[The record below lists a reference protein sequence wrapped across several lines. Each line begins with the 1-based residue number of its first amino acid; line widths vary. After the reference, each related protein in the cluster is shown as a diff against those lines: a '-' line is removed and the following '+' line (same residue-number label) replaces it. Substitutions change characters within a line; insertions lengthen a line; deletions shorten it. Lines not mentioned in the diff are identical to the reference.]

1 MLSANAGK
9 SLVQNIGFDGTGT
22 HSGNKNIYVADLYK
36 GELMTEVTEIKEN
49 ENARRAFEL
58 YYRKTHSFWAKVK
71 RRLTK

>member
-1 MLSANAGK
+1 
-9 SLVQNIGFDGTGT
+9 
-22 HSGNKNIYVADLYK
+22 
-36 GELMTEVTEIKEN
+36 MTEVTEIKEN